1 MFPKC
6 TSKELV
12 LDLTKDVYL
21 LDNGRSCAEFI
32 FQTLQFVAV
41 IYLVVFSLLFPFLLV
56 FFTLRQR
63 KWNLLDT
70 DRMKYGPVYD
80 AYNNRYCFWEA
91 IVLLRLLISLCL
103 TDTYPIG
110 PFIQVYGQLTL
121 TGLYLLLV
129 IAFRPYRTMAWTFC
143 NANNHI
149 IFEVVSNL
157 CLGFVQIISHPIFKI
172 YWNIVEIISLVFI
185 CLVLLLWVVLLF
197 GICCEIKESNFQGT
211 MDESSMI
218 GNQTRH
224 KVKFLC
230 WRSNAVGQDPS
241 YTAELQEK
249 KVNLDF

>member
-129 IAFRPYRTMAWTFC
+129 IAFRPYRHVLISGQWHGHFVMQITTLYLRLC
-143 NANNHI
+143 PTYVLGSSRLYHI
-149 IFEVVSNL
+149 LYSRYI
-157 CLGFVQIISHPIFKI
+157 GT
-172 YWNIVEIISLVFI
+172 
-185 CLVLLLWVVLLF
+185 LW
-197 GICCEIKESNFQGT
+197 
-211 MDESSMI
+211 
-218 GNQTRH
+218 R
-224 KVKFLC
+224 
-230 WRSNAVGQDPS
+230 
-241 YTAELQEK
+241 
-249 KVNLDF
+249 